1 MTTAT
6 STPKVN
12 EAARVRE
19 YEKANPT
26 ATPTQVAQAL
36 GIKVQRVYQTHNYDQ
51 KAKKAKA
58 QKKAKIK
65 QQWKLLHMSTSKT
78 PVVKHLGVTM
88 AKDDVS
94 KLTQEQ
100 TARLAY
106 NMTQGRTRMQGGVT
120 MVEPQ
125 ADNVNH
131 PAHYKVGGIETIDYI
146 QAKLS
151 PEEFRGYLKG
161 NILKYLSRAG
171 NKGSYEEDLLKARWY
186 MNREIAQFVK

>member
-1 MTTAT
+1 MTTATSATT

-36 GIKVQRVYQTHNYDQ
+36 GINVQRVYQTHNYDQ
-51 KAKKAKA
+51 KAKKAKTH
-58 QKKAKIK
+58 KKVKP
-65 QQWKLLHMSTSKT
+65 QQWKMVHMSTSDTSAMPHKEEADRIFALT
-78 PVVKHLGVTM
+78 KGRQRMDPVTG
-88 AKDDVS
+88 
-94 KLTQEQ
+94 KL
-100 TARLAY
+100 
-106 NMTQGRTRMQGGVT
+106 RMQGAVT
-120 MVEPQ
+120 MVEPKT
-125 ADNVNH
+125 DNVNH